1 MLLADAFE
9 FGLSGPMRARLASS
23 GVEVASGAASTAAP
37 ERDGAA
43 SGSEPAAPPAP
54 DDEEAARHE
63 SLLGFAVPP
72 YAGVFGNPE
81 GLIGGLAEARAAE
94 ALLKAGI
101 DPRAA
106 GSAGDHVSGLTRAV
120 ALVLTTPN
128 TADAASLA
136 MGLLGWLPSLELAL
150 RREGG
155 EDYADLV
162 EVLIEVLVVIADLHP
177 ESIKSL
183 DSVEDREV
191 PTARSESSVK
201 DLAEYLTSHALTGV
215 YLGRVT
221 VQRIARQVEA
231 PRGFGGRALML
242 ANLLKSAASYDR
254 LDEAIGLI
262 RDEVVAYRAAWSQ
275 ESERHPV
282 SAKWAGE
289 WLRRQDRTL
298 VVLEAIQKAVHAE
311 AEPAV

>member
-9 FGLSGPMRARLASS
+9 FGLSGPIRARLTAS
-23 GVEVASGAASTAAP
+23 GVEIGSKPAP
-37 ERDGAA
+37 E
-43 SGSEPAAPPAP
+43 
-54 DDEEAARHE
+54 DEEAARHE

-72 YAGVFGNPE
+72 YAGVFRNPD

-94 ALLKAGI
+94 ALLKSSI

-106 GSAGDHVSGLTRAV
+106 GSAGDHVAGLTRAV

-128 TADAASLA
+128 TAEAASLA
-136 MGLLGWLPSLELAL
+136 MGLLGWLPSLALAL

-155 EDYADLV
+155 VDYADLADV
-162 EVLIEVLVVIADLHP
+162 LQEVLLVVAELHP
-177 ESIKSL
+177 QAS
-183 DSVEDREV
+183 DSMDAVEDRDV
-191 PTARSESSVK
+191 PTARNESSVK

-254 LDEAIGLI
+254 LDEAIDLI
-262 RDEVVAYRAAWSQ
+262 RDEVLAYRAAWKL
-275 ESERHPV
+275 EAERHLV

-298 VVLEAIQKAVHAE
+298 VVLESIQKAVHAE
-311 AEPAV
+311 TELV

>member
-1 MLLADAFE
+1 MAMPSQFAGAPAALMLLADAFE
-9 FGLSGPMRARLASS
+9 FGLSGPIRVRFAAS
-23 GVEVASGAASTAAP
+23 GVGI
-37 ERDGAA
+37 
-43 SGSEPAAPPAP
+43 GSEPAS
-54 DDEEAARHE
+54 DEDEAARHE
-63 SLLGFAVPP
+63 SLLGFSVPP
-72 YAGVFGNPE
+72 YAGAFRNPD

-94 ALLKAGI
+94 ALLKSGI

-106 GSAGDHVSGLTRAV
+106 GSAGDHVSGLTRATG
-120 ALVLTTPN
+120 LVLTTPN

-155 EDYADLV
+155 GDYADLV
-162 EVLIEVLVVIADLHP
+162 EVLEEVLIVVAELHP
-177 ESIKSL
+177 EASRSL
-183 DSVEDREV
+183 EAVEDREV
-191 PTARSESSVK
+191 PTASHESSVK

-215 YLGRVT
+215 YLGRGT
-221 VQRIARQVEA
+221 VQRIARRVEA

-242 ANLLKSAASYDR
+242 GNLLKSAASYDR

-262 RDEVVAYRAAWSQ
+262 REEVLLYQAAWTL

-282 SAKWAGE
+282 FARSARE

-311 AEPAV
+311 AQVA